1 MATRKKSAST
11 KERDALLERVRDA
24 LRGKRLV
31 ERRMMGSVC
40 LMIRGNML
48 CGVKGPDLMVRV
60 GQAAYDAALQ
70 LPDVRPLV
78 IGGKHPKGFVVV
90 GSNGLRTSKQLE
102 SWLLKAM
109 SFVDSLP
116 AK

>member
-1 MATRKKSAST
+1 VATRKKLTST
-11 KERDALLERVRDA
+11 KDRDAFLGRVRDA

-31 ERRMMGSVC
+31 ERRMMGSIC
-40 LMIRGNML
+40 LMFRGNML
-48 CGVKGPDLMVRV
+48 CGVKGADLMVRV

-70 LPDVRPLV
+70 SPDVRPLV
-78 IGGKHPKGFVVV
+78 IGGKNPKGFVVV
-90 GSNGLRTSKQLE
+90 ASNGIRTSRQLE

-109 SFVDSLP
+109 RYVDSLP